1 MGEASFIGTLNS
13 IRAILMKRYLKKK
26 YILSIAFICGIL
38 AFSAYNFFAFAQYN
52 SSKLMPPPPVP
63 SQEAKEAANDSSTTR
78 YRIKSTIP
86 GNYNGLEQRETPID
100 LKSPTNITSQAEYDY
115 ETGCYVIRTKIG
127 DKDIS
132 TPFMLSPD
140 EYNNLVLR
148 QSMQ

>member
-78 YRIKSTIP
+78 YRIKST
-86 GNYNGLEQRETPID
+86 LKVLPILPPRQNTTMKQAVMSFA
-100 LKSPTNITSQAEYDY
+100 LK
-115 ETGCYVIRTKIG
+115 
-127 DKDIS
+127 
-132 TPFMLSPD
+132 
-140 EYNNLVLR
+140 
-148 QSMQ
+148 